1 MENLELRDLIKEV
14 KNTTDVTSDML
25 NSMLELQSVLEKF
38 NATYT
43 DIQNVGKKL
52 QNTDIINGLKEI
64 TNTFNNSISNIDE
77 INTIISDTNIKVL
90 KTNQEFSYKKEEFD
104 KIENKF
110 NSYMNTVDNITDIL
124 NKINEKVFD
133 LDNQIENQL
142 GTNFHKLYEKFDI
155 LDKKIN
161 DINLNKVINK
171 LDLVISK
178 EAQFEEQLNIK
189 EKTIAK
195 YTEKIEE
202 SSKNVIDSEN
212 NLSGKV
218 KTLIESNQEI
228 NSVLEG
234 LNSNNK
240 DMINV
245 FNRMVDEWASNNIH
259 GIAIKKKKN
268 N

>member
-25 NSMLELQSVLEKF
+25 NSMIELQSVLEKF

-52 QNTDIINGLKEI
+52 QNTDIIDGMKEI
-64 TNTFNNSISNIDE
+64 TNTFNNSISNINE
-77 INTIISDTNIKVL
+77 INTIISNTNIKVL

-142 GTNFHKLYEKFDI
+142 GTNFDKLYEKFDI

-161 DINLNKVINK
+161 YMNLNKVMNK

-189 EKTIAK
+189 EMTIAK

-245 FNRMVDEWASNNIH
+245 FNMLVDEWAHNNIH
-259 GIAIKKKKN
+259 SIAIKKKK
-268 N
+268 